1 MVSIRKRNSK
11 TSYGL
16 FWFLNFPHA
25 TRNFHAPTHFQLAHA
40 QTNFPAVAKCKIH
53 QKSRAHGYG
62 SWVNLLTDLKNMADR
77 QEWKGQRFIK

>member
-40 QTNFPAVAKCKIH
+40 QTNFPAVALRCVRIFPGVN
-53 QKSRAHGYG
+53 SRAEL
-62 SWVNLLTDLKNMADR
+62 VTLA
-77 QEWKGQRFIK
+77 

>member
-25 TRNFHAPTHFQLAHA
+25 TRNFHAHTHFQLAHA
-40 QTNFPAVAKCKIH
+40 QTNFPAVFL
-53 QKSRAHGYG
+53 QLTQLG
-62 SWVNLLTDLKNMADR
+62 NLLPLCKNSAGNR
-77 QEWKGQRFIK
+77 IKIKFSKYYHIFSKMPGI

>member
-40 QTNFPAVAKCKIH
+40 QTNFPAVDFANAFVSPGVN
-53 QKSRAHGYG
+53 SRAEL
-62 SWVNLLTDLKNMADR
+62 VTLA
-77 QEWKGQRFIK
+77 